1 MLGSRLEDISSGS
14 QPYEGGEDGNI
25 ATKHSLTGSIAE
37 VASALHLRQNDLE
50 ISQIAQAVEAQ
61 VLEGGV
67 LAMVLEGGVLGGRGG
82 SCDVVVGH
90 DCKVSTSARANSIRR
105 ARL

>member
-25 ATKHSLTGSIAE
+25 ATKHSLTGSIDG
-37 VASALHLRQNDLE
+37 VASALNLRQNDLE

-61 VLEGGV
+61 VRVWVGG
-67 LAMVLEGGVLGGRGG
+67 GGG
-82 SCDVVVGH
+82 SCVVVVG
-90 DCKVSTSARANSIRR
+90 
-105 ARL
+105 